1 MEDITII
8 TEKLRNQ
15 VIDNYNEYRNEFFSD
30 KKDNYE
36 YYEDDDID
44 EEIDEDDEYYED
56 DDIDEE
62 IDEDD
67 EFFDSSID
75 DFIEYE
81 SDQYEKQVFLK
92 LSDGIKESKYKKI
105 IYLIFL
111 EDVYEYIKT
120 KQINQEKLY
129 DYEEILLHC
138 LEKENLNILM
148 KKLDNSDEFMLDIIT
163 LFIEYNF
170 DQKAEDKYKN
180 RKIIESSNY
189 LEYLK
194 KFKIYLLD
202 DMQYEYKKRRKN

>member
-30 KKDNYE
+30 KKDNY
-36 YYEDDDID
+36 
-44 EEIDEDDEYYED
+44 EYYED

-180 RKIIESSNY
+180 RKVIESSNY

-202 DMQYEYKKRRKN
+202 DMQYEYKKRMK